1 MNSIKVLIEGYARMN
16 DDETMSASSSTILI
30 TSNDLRVLVDPG
42 TSPNLLE
49 KLKEVNLGPDSIDFI
64 FLTHFHIDHVL
75 NIRFFPNTPI
85 LDSETIYTGDKE
97 SFYSDI
103 IPGTEIQVMKT
114 PGHATEQASLVVSV
128 ENEVYV
134 LAQDVFWWMDGK
146 QRSDTI
152 QNLMKLEDPYANDHD
167 ALLVSRKKVLE
178 MADWIIPGHGKMFRN
193 PRNKVK

>member
-1 MNSIKVLIEGYARMN
+1 MNSIKVLTEGYARMN
-16 DDETMSASSSTILI
+16 DDEIMYASSSTILI
-30 TSNDLRVLVDPG
+30 TSNDVRVLVDPG

-103 IPGTEIQVMKT
+103 IPGTEIQV
-114 PGHATEQASLVVSV
+114 
-128 ENEVYV
+128 
-134 LAQDVFWWMDGK
+134 
-146 QRSDTI
+146 
-152 QNLMKLEDPYANDHD
+152 
-167 ALLVSRKKVLE
+167 
-178 MADWIIPGHGKMFRN
+178 
-193 PRNKVK
+193 